1 MHSTLHKF
9 GFPETVLATFEH
21 WIILLR
27 PQQVTLGSLVLIA
40 KSEVSSFAALP
51 RGAYAELEIVTRC
64 IETSLRKF
72 RNFEKI
78 NYIMLMM
85 VDPHVHFH
93 VFPRYNAAQT
103 FSRLGFQ
110 DTGWPGPPDLKS
122 GVTLTP
128 DQIGLLVRD
137 LSFFFE
143 TMD

>member
-27 PQQVTLGSLVLIA
+27 PHQVTLGSIVLIA
-40 KSEVSSFAALP
+40 KSEASSFASLP
-51 RGAYAELEIVTRC
+51 RDAYAELEIVTRS

-72 RNFEKI
+72 LNFEKI

-103 FSRLGFQ
+103 FSTLDFQ
-110 DTGWPGPPDLKS
+110 DKGWPGPPDLKS

-128 DQIGLLVRD
+128 DQVGLLVRD
-137 LSFFFE
+137 LSTCFVA
-143 TMD
+143 MD